1 MKNNRV
7 LFATIVV
14 LLWTVN
20 ALNLQPF
27 EFELRSTVA
36 ISKHR
41 VPLLRNLAG
50 EPNSQVEIAGQ
61 TIGMR
66 VISCD
71 VFEPEK
77 LVTSSRS
84 ELSDDAD
91 LQTVKI
97 RVRYQKYA
105 DIEFIEKWLES
116 KTRPSKLSD
125 RCQVIKSK
133 LRAAKW
139 RLDSFEHTLQV
150 VSEDRKRRVEQ
161 IAVQNQEKPRTIKLV
176 GFQRT
181 ASATD
186 PDQDVIDA
194 VSSQIKNEQKVID
207 ELSQEWNREV
217 AISNGFL
224 QFSGAPKW
232 FPIAESVG
240 WRRGLAFIALSGAV
254 WGICRFLFPNVS
266 RWIQDGIRL
275 PSLLIHRARG
285 SLSIPN
291 LGHVKLFVPS
301 EGAFDRFAPNVERE
315 SIESSHENRGSRSRR
330 GNSRLSIG
338 ENWIRG
344 IVASGFVVWGAVV
357 AARLIFDPAWRSL
370 FISAPL
376 AALSNLISGVGL

>member
-7 LFATIVV
+7 LFATLVV

-50 EPNSQVEIAGQ
+50 EQNSQVEIAGQ
-61 TIGMR
+61 KIGMR

-71 VFEPEK
+71 VFEPDK
-77 LVTSSRS
+77 LVARSHS

-91 LQTVKI
+91 LQTVKV

-105 DIEFIEKWLES
+105 DVEFIEKWLES
-116 KTRPSKLSD
+116 KTRPSQLSE
-125 RCQVIKSK
+125 RCQIIKSK
-133 LRAAKW
+133 LRSAKW
-139 RLDSFEHTLQV
+139 RLDSFEHTLRV
-150 VSEDRKRRVEQ
+150 VEEDQKRRAEQ
-161 IAVQNQEKPRTIKLV
+161 IAVQNQDKPKTIKLV

-181 ASATD
+181 ESAGN
-186 PDQDVIDA
+186 PDQEVIDG
-194 VSSQIKNEQKVID
+194 VSSQIKNTQNLID
-207 ELSQEWNREV
+207 ELSKEWNREV

-240 WRRGLAFIALSGAV
+240 WRRGIAFIVLSAAV
-254 WGICRFLFPNVS
+254 WGICRFLFRNVGQL
-266 RWIQDGIRL
+266 IYGGIRL
-275 PSLLIHRARG
+275 PSLVTHRVSG

-291 LGHVKLFVPS
+291 LGHVELVVPAES
-301 EGAFDRFAPNVERE
+301 AFNVFAMKERE
-315 SIESSHENRGSRSRR
+315 PTDLIRENRVSRSQR
-330 GNSRLSIG
+330 GNSRLPVG
-338 ENWIRG
+338 ESWIRG
-344 IVASGFVVWGAVV
+344 VVASGFVVWGMIV

>member
-50 EPNSQVEIAGQ
+50 EQNSQVEIAGQ

-71 VFEPEK
+71 VFEPDK
-77 LVTSSRS
+77 LVARSHS

-97 RVRYQKYA
+97 RVRYQKFA
-105 DIEFIEKWLES
+105 DVEFIEKWLES
-116 KTRPSKLSD
+116 KTRPSQLSE
-125 RCQVIKSK
+125 RCQIIKSK
-133 LRAAKW
+133 LRSAKW
-139 RLDSFEHTLQV
+139 RLDSFEHTLRV
-150 VSEDRKRRVEQ
+150 VVEDQKRRAEQ
-161 IAVQNQEKPRTIKLV
+161 IAIENQEKPRTIKLV

-181 ASATD
+181 ESASN
-186 PDQDVIDA
+186 PDQDVIDG
-194 VSSQIKNEQKVID
+194 VSSQIKNAQNVID
-207 ELSQEWNREV
+207 ELSQEWHREV

-240 WRRGLAFIALSGAV
+240 WRRGLAFIVLSAAV
-254 WGICRFLFPNVS
+254 WGICRFLFRSVS
-266 RWIQDGIRL
+266 EWIQDGIRL

-291 LGHVKLFVPS
+291 LGHVELVVPS
-301 EGAFDRFAPNVERE
+301 GSAFDGFAMKERE
-315 SIESSHENRGSRSRR
+315 PRDSSHENRGSRSQR
-330 GNSRLSIG
+330 GNSRLSVG
-338 ENWIRG
+338 ESWIRG
-344 IVASGFVVWGAVV
+344 IVASGFVVWGTIV